1 MATESGEGFSPHVRG
16 VTVTTLATTMGVA
29 AGVGSALLA
38 SGPTDRTGLFL
49 MIGALLLQL
58 PVLHL
63 LGIDVSDFGIKDN
76 LYVAFMT
83 FAMWFVTWGLLLT
96 AGAGL

>member
-1 MATESGEGFSPHVRG
+1 MATETGEGFSPHVRG
-16 VTVTTLATTMGVA
+16 VTVTTLATGMGVVAGA
-29 AGVGSALLA
+29 ASAVLA
-38 SGPTDRTGLFL
+38 SGATDRTGLYL
-49 MIGALLLQL
+49 LLGALLLQL

-63 LGIDVSDFGIKDN
+63 LGIDVTDFGIKDN

-83 FAMWFVTWGLLLT
+83 FAMWFVTWGILLT